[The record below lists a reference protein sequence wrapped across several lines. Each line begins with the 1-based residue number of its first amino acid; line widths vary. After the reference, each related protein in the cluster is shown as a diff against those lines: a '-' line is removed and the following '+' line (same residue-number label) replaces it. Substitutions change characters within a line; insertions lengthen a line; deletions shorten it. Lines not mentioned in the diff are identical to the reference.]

1 MAANLQHD
9 TFDMATIPQI
19 AKPAPANKARVRA
32 LVIPREHGAWGLLL
46 IPLVTGASAALAVT
60 PNWIPLALFTVA
72 ALALFWMRT
81 PVESAAGT
89 SPMRAQS
96 ASETNSLLIAIAA
109 LGSTAMMC
117 VTVLLWNGRNRGL
130 LALGAVAA
138 LAFVAQAIVK
148 KLGRGARMAS
158 QMIGCIGLT
167 ATAPAAWY
175 VITGQLD
182 ARALGLWLANWIFA
196 GNQIHY
202 VQLRI
207 HAARAASFQER
218 LQRGRWFFLGQFAM
232 LAALVGAWRFHL
244 LPGVALVA
252 FLPLLI
258 RGWLWFV
265 SGAQPL
271 AVKRLGWTELAHGVT
286 FGLLLIA
293 SYLV

>member
-9 TFDMATIPQI
+9 TFDMATIPNI
-19 AKPAPANKARVRA
+19 ARPAPANKGRVRA

-46 IPLVTGASAALAVT
+46 IPLVTGACAGLAVA
-60 PNWIPLALFTVA
+60 PNWLPLAVFTVA

-89 SPMRAQS
+89 SPMRAGS
-96 ASETNSLLIAIAA
+96 ASETNWLLMAIAA
-109 LGSTAMMC
+109 LGSTAMIC
-117 VTVLLWNGRNRGL
+117 VTALLWDGRNHGL

-138 LAFVAQAIVK
+138 LAFVAQAMVK
-148 KLGRGARMAS
+148 KLGRGARMAA
-158 QMIGCIGLT
+158 QMIGSIGLT

-175 VITGQLD
+175 VVTGQLD

-207 HAARAASFQER
+207 HAARAASFKEKLR
-218 LQRGRWFFLGQFAM
+218 RGRWFFLGQFAM
-232 LAALVGAWRFHL
+232 LAVLLGAWRFHL
-244 LPGVALVA
+244 LPGLVLLA
-252 FLPLLI
+252 FVPLLT
-258 RGWLWFV
+258 RGWLWFA
-265 SGAQPL
+265 SSPQPL
-271 AVKRLGWTELAHGVT
+271 AVKRLGWSELAHGLT

-293 SYLV
+293 AYLV